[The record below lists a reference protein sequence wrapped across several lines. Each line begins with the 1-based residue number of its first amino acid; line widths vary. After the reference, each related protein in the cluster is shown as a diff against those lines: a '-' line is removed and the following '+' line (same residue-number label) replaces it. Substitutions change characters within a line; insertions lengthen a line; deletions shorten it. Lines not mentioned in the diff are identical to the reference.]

1 MLQTS
6 VVEIMK
12 KRALILL
19 GLLLMLII
27 LSCEGQKDAPLASP
41 AVQQMIAEKNGD
53 LIYLHDSREFY
64 VFSPSLVEETIDVIL
79 SDIKQEGLDLTGI
92 SIEVGYAEH
101 PGIMYRDGTPTL
113 IMATVRNKLITIYPR
128 YTQLNDNKAVIYR
141 TLIHEIAYIVW
152 NQMLDTKY
160 HRKYQKWRHVQSE
173 QKNWD
178 DSVDEVFAEDFKTVY
193 TPQKRIMEFQR
204 DFGVD
209 HINFLF
215 GNETHFKKLEGE
227 EQIIFREMLRKAVR
241 KE

>member
-141 TLIHEIAYIVW
+141 TLIHEIAHIVW

-160 HRKYQKWRHVQSE
+160 HRKYQKWRH
-173 QKNWD
+173 
-178 DSVDEVFAEDFKTVY
+178 DFKTVY